1 MAERDDCAR
10 YPPTQYLRA
19 EKEFG
24 ESPGFYG
31 PDFRDG
37 ALKANPRVE
46 QIEKDDLISAMR
58 NATRQTKKGN
68 YFENKAS
75 QRASLLALIDPNA
88 VRAAAPD
95 CARLFES
102 ILAELETGG

>member
-1 MAERDDCAR
+1 M
-10 YPPTQYLRA
+10 
-19 EKEFG
+19 
-24 ESPGFYG
+24 
-31 PDFRDG
+31 
-37 ALKANPRVE
+37 KANPRVE

-75 QRASLLALIDPNA
+75 HRASLLALIDPKA